1 MPAYET
7 MFRELIAR
15 LDDPETVAA
24 VKTLLGDHDADVSL
38 PGIIDQLGIVHHAGQ
53 LAFIASTPASMQ
65 AAILA
70 IAGENLSRDEPK
82 QMMFTWAPGYDW
94 ELHVWESTA
103 SAVSDGG
110 ITVQVRSRYP
120 GDAHPGIVGS

>member
-7 MFRELIAR
+7 MFIELILALEQEEVRDQLRELLAGG
-15 LDDPETVAA
+15 A
-24 VKTLLGDHDADVSL
+24 SL
-38 PGIIDQLGIVHHAGQ
+38 VEIIEALELVHHTGQ
-53 LAFIASTPASMQ
+53 SQFIASTPASLQ
-65 AAILA
+65 AAMLA
-70 IAGENLSRDEPK
+70 VVSENLSRDEPK

-94 ELHVWESTA
+94 ELNLWESTA
-103 SAVSDGG
+103 SVVSSGG